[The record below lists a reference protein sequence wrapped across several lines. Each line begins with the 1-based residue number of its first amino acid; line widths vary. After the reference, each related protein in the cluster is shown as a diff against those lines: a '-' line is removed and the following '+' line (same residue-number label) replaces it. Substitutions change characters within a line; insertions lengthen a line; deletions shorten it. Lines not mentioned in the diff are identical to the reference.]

1 MSPDDLNKAVKERA
15 KLQTALK
22 KIRRSVN
29 SAKDPSVKE
38 AEIKSA
44 IREVDYLIPN

>member
-22 KIRRSVN
+22 KIKRSVN
-29 SAKDPSVKE
+29 SAKTSSVKE

-44 IREVDYLIPN
+44 IKEVEYLIPS